1 MLKNIWRW
9 SGVLLAGAAMAA
21 EPAALQE
28 TAREIPVAAQV
39 DVVVVGGSSAACAAA
54 AEAALAGAKVYLIAP
69 RPYLGDDLA
78 GRLRLWLEAKGAAK
92 GTPAECIWGEDN
104 FATPAQIKTALST
117 LLAKSKVQVLFGCY
131 PSDIVTGSD
140 GKLAGVVMANRSGR
154 QALLAKVIVDASEHA
169 VVARLA
175 GAKFHPFTPGPV
187 TVRWVA
193 INDEADKGATLKA
206 GLTLAVPAKVMDF
219 TGRKA
224 TAQKAFWRE
233 YVTPLNL
240 PADDFAAWNALEQQA
255 RSITG
260 PANPMQSADAP
271 FVIPTA
277 AVICQQPAAEGT
289 TKRAL
294 ETFQP
299 VGVER
304 LWILSARADV
314 ARADAEQLLAPV
326 AFMQLGAQL
335 GAAAAAQ
342 AQKLSVPAGA
352 QVAARA
358 NAAAQAADV
367 REPLKGLRPIPV
379 EPLIPSVARA
389 LPVLGQF
396 EVVVVGG
403 GTAGAPAGIGA
414 ARQGAKTLVIEYQ
427 HGLGGVGTLG
437 MIDKF
442 WYGNRVGFTMTMPEF
457 PLEKRMEWYRQEVLK
472 AGGTV
477 WFDALGCG
485 AVVAGGRVAGV
496 VVATPFGRGL
506 VLAKQVIDGTG
517 NADVADAAGAKT
529 AFVEDHFALQMA
541 HRPARALGAS
551 YMNGNRGA
559 ARDADPIQVT
569 KALRDPPEID
579 PGKNPNVLTKGL
591 AAKPFDLATLL
602 DTRERRHIVGDF
614 TLDWLDVINRRT
626 FPDSITLGTSDYDS
640 HGYQVHP
647 YFMVRPPRPPEN
659 SRHQFWGYLPYRCL
673 LPSGLDDLLVIGL
686 GMSLH
691 RDALPILRMQ
701 PDLQNSG
708 YAAGVAAAMAV
719 KAGCTPRQ
727 IDVRAL
733 QKHLVSVGI
742 LKAEVL
748 THEDSYPLATEK
760 IQAAVRGL
768 TNDFMGIEVVMARPD
783 MALPLLRQAYQDT
796 TGAAKL
802 TYAEA
807 LGVLGDGTAL
817 PLLLTEAG
825 RRVTQK
831 DYATQHD
838 KAGKVAQPDDVV
850 KLLWAL
856 AQTRDRRTVPV
867 LCQLAEGAGAQ
878 FTRFRP
884 CIVGLG
890 AIGDPAAAP
899 TLAKLMQPALGK
911 PEPSINLLMLA
922 CALYRCGDQNGL
934 AKQTLEKIA
943 ASPNGP
949 FAELAWQ
956 VLSSKPGE
964 KR

>member
-1 MLKNIWRW
+1 MKKLFGWL
-9 SGVLLAGAAMAA
+9 GVLMAGVALAA

-28 TAREIPVAAQV
+28 AARQIPTAAQV

-54 AEAALAGAKVYLIAP
+54 AEAAKSGAKVFLITP

-92 GTPAECIWGEDN
+92 GTSAECIWHEDN
-104 FATPAQIKTALST
+104 FATPAQIKNALSA

-131 PSDIVTGSD
+131 PSDVITGSD
-140 GKLAGVVMANRSGR
+140 GQLAGVVMANRAGR
-154 QALLAKVIVDASEHA
+154 QALLAKVVVDASEHA

-175 GAKFHPFTPGPV
+175 GAQFRPFTPGPV
-187 TVRWVA
+187 TIRWVA
-193 INDEADKGATLKA
+193 INDEADKGAMQKA
-206 GLTLAVPAKVMDF
+206 ALTLALPAKVMDF

-224 TAQKAFWRE
+224 TAQKAYWRE
-233 YVTPLNL
+233 YVAQLNL
-240 PADDFAAWNALEQQA
+240 PADDYVAWNELEQKA

-260 PANPMQSADAP
+260 PANPLQTADAP

-277 AVICQQPAAEGT
+277 SVICKQTAAPGT
-289 TKRAL
+289 TKLAL
-294 ETFQP
+294 ENFKP
-299 VGVER
+299 AGIER
-304 LWILSARADV
+304 LWVLSARADI
-314 ARADAEQLLAPV
+314 ARDSVERLLAPV
-326 AFMQLGAQL
+326 EFMSIGAKV
-335 GAAAAAQ
+335 GAAAAEQ
-342 AQKLSVPAGA
+342 AQKLAASAGA
-352 QVAARA
+352 QVAGQAG
-358 NAAAQAADV
+358 AAAPADV
-367 REPLKGLRPIPV
+367 REPLKGLRPIPA
-379 EPLIPSVARA
+379 EPLIASAARA
-389 LPVLGQF
+389 LPVLGRF
-396 EVVVVGG
+396 DVVVVGG

-414 ARQGAKTLVIEYQ
+414 ARQGARTLVIEYQ

-437 MIDKF
+437 MIDKY
-442 WYGNRVGFTMTMPEF
+442 WYGNRVGFTTTMPEF

-472 AGGTV
+472 AGGAV

-485 AVVAGGRVAGV
+485 AVVAGNRVTGV

-517 NADVADAAGAKT
+517 NADVADAAGAQT
-529 AFVEDHFALQMA
+529 AFVDDNFAVQMA

-559 ARDADPIQVT
+559 ARDADPVQVT

-579 PGKNPNVLTKGL
+579 AGKNHNAPTGD

-640 HGYQVHP
+640 HGHQVHP

-659 SRHQFWGYLPYRCL
+659 SRHQYWGYLPYRCL
-673 LPSGLDDLLVIGL
+673 LPAGVEDLLVIGL

-719 KAGCTPRQ
+719 KAGCTPRK

-733 QKHLVSVGI
+733 QKHLVATGI
-742 LKAEVL
+742 LKEEVL
-748 THEDSYPLATEK
+748 KHEDSYPLPTEK
-760 IQAAVRGL
+760 IGAAVRGL
-768 TNDFMGIEVVMARPD
+768 TNDFIGIEVVLARPD
-783 MALPLLRQAYQDT
+783 AALPLLREAYQNA
-796 TGAAKL
+796 TGTAKL
-802 TYAEA
+802 TFAEA
-807 LGVLGDGTAL
+807 LGIMGDGTGL
-817 PLLLTEAG
+817 PLLLTEAE
-825 RRVTQK
+825 RRATQK
-831 DYATQHD
+831 DYPVQKD
-838 KAGKVAQPDDVV
+838 KSGKVIMPDDVV

-856 AQTRDRRTVPV
+856 AQTRDPRIVPV
-867 LCQLAEGAGAQ
+867 LCKLADSAGHTQ
-878 FTRFRP
+878 FNRFRP
-884 CIVGLG
+884 CVLGLG

-899 TLAKLMQPALGK
+899 VLAKLIQPALPK
-911 PEPSINLLMLA
+911 PEPSINSLMLA
-922 CALYRCGDQNGL
+922 VALYRCGDQDGI
-934 AKQTLEKIA
+934 AKKELEKLA
-943 ASPNGP
+943 AGPNGP

-956 VLSSKPGE
+956 TLSGQPGA
-964 KR
+964 KK

>member
-1 MLKNIWRW
+1 MMKK
-9 SGVLLAGAAMAA
+9 LLSLGGALVAGMALAA
-21 EPAALQE
+21 EPAALKE
-28 TAREIPVAAQV
+28 AARQIPVAAQV

-54 AEAALAGAKVYLIAP
+54 AEAAKSGAKVFLIAP

-78 GRLRLWLEAKGAAK
+78 GRLRLWLDAKGAAQ
-92 GTPAECIWGEDN
+92 GTPAECIWGDSN
-104 FATPAQIKTALST
+104 FATPAQIKTALSR

-140 GKLAGVVMANRSGR
+140 GQLAGVVMANRAGR
-154 QALLAKVIVDASEHA
+154 QAILAKVIVDASEHA

-187 TVRWVA
+187 AVRWAA

-206 GLTLAVPAKVMDF
+206 GLTLAVPSKVMDNF
-219 TGRKA
+219 GRKA
-224 TAQKAFWRE
+224 TDKKAFWRE
-233 YVTPLNL
+233 YVTKLNL

-255 RSITG
+255 RNITG

-271 FVIPTA
+271 FVIPPA
-277 AVICQQPAAEGT
+277 AVVCQQPAGAGT

-335 GAAAAAQ
+335 GTAAAAQ
-342 AQKLSVPAGA
+342 AQKLSAPGGA
-352 QVAARA
+352 QVAGQA
-358 NAAAQAADV
+358 NAATQPADV
-367 REPLKGLRPIPV
+367 REPLKGLRPIPP
-379 EPLIPSVARA
+379 EPLIASAERA

-396 EVVVVGG
+396 DVVVVGG

-442 WYGNRVGFTMTMPEF
+442 WYGNRVGFTMTMPES
-457 PLEKRMEWYRQEVLK
+457 PLEKRMEWYRQEILK
-472 AGGTV
+472 AGGQV

-485 AVVAGGRVAGV
+485 AVVAGNRVTGV

-569 KALRDPPEID
+569 KALRDPPEFD
-579 PGKNPNVLTKGL
+579 VGNNPKNFKSAESTN
-591 AAKPFDLATLL
+591 PFDLATLL

-673 LPSGLDDLLVIGL
+673 LPAGLDDLLVIGL

-733 QKHLVSVGI
+733 QKHLVATGI

-748 THEDSYPLATEK
+748 KHEDSYPLPTEK
-760 IQAAVRGL
+760 IQAAIRGL
-768 TNDFMGIEVVMARPD
+768 TNDFIGIEIVMARPD
-783 MALPLLRQAYQDT
+783 VAIPLLRQAYTDA
-796 TGAAKL
+796 TGTAKL
-802 TYAEA
+802 TFAEA
-807 LGVLGDGTAL
+807 LGVMGDGTGL
-817 PLLLTEAG
+817 PLLLTEAE
-825 RRVTQK
+825 RRATQK
-831 DYATQHD
+831 DYPTQHD
-838 KAGKVAQPDDVV
+838 KAGKVIVPDDVV

-856 AQTRDRRTVPV
+856 AQTRDPRTVGV
-867 LCQLAEGAGAQ
+867 LCKLADSAGHTQ
-878 FTRFRP
+878 FNRFRP
-884 CIVGLG
+884 CVIGLG

-899 TLAKLMQPALGK
+899 VLAKLIQPALAK
-911 PEPSINLLMLA
+911 PEPSINSLMLA
-922 CALYRCGDQNGL
+922 VALYRCGDKDGI
-934 AKQTLEKIA
+934 AKKELEKLA
-943 ASPNGP
+943 AGPNGP

-956 VLSSKPGE
+956 VLNSKPR
-964 KR
+964 K

>member
-1 MLKNIWRW
+1 MMKTIWRW
-9 SGVLLAGAAMAA
+9 SWVLLAGSALAA

-54 AEAALAGAKVYLIAP
+54 AAAAESGAKVFLIAP

-78 GRLRLWLEAKGAAK
+78 GRLRLWLDVKGTAK
-92 GTPAECIWGEDN
+92 GTPAECIWGEGN
-104 FATPAQIKTALST
+104 FATPAQIKTALSA
-117 LLAKSKVQVLFGCY
+117 LLAKHKVEVLFGCY

-140 GKLAGVVMANRSGR
+140 GKLGGVVMANRAGR
-154 QALLAKVIVDASEHA
+154 QAILSKVIVDASEHA

-175 GAKFHPFTPGPV
+175 GAQFRAYTPGPL

-206 GLTLAVPAKVMDF
+206 ALTLAVPAKVMDIF
-219 TGRKA
+219 GRKPA
-224 TAQKAFWRE
+224 PLKAFWRE
-233 YVTPLNL
+233 YVTKLDL

-255 RSITG
+255 RGITG
-260 PANPMQSADAP
+260 TANPMQSADAP
-271 FVIPTA
+271 LAIPPSS
-277 AVICQQPAAEGT
+277 VVCVQPAAPGS
-289 TKRAL
+289 TKLAL
-294 ETFQP
+294 ETFLP

-304 LWILSARADV
+304 LWVLSARADV

-326 AFMQLGAQL
+326 GFMQLGARI
-335 GAAAAAQ
+335 GAAAATQ
-342 AQKLSVPAGA
+342 AQKLSASATVR
-352 QVAARA
+352 VATEAHS
-358 NAAAQAADV
+358 AAQPADV

-379 EPLIPSVARA
+379 EPLIACA
-389 LPVLGQF
+389 GQTLPVLGRF
-396 EVVVVGG
+396 DVVVVGG

-414 ARQGAKTLVIEYQ
+414 ARQGARTLVIEYQ

-437 MIDKF
+437 MIDKY
-442 WYGNRVGFTMTMPEF
+442 WYGNRVGFTLTMPEA
-457 PLEKRMEWYRQEVLK
+457 PLEKRMEWYRQELLK
-472 AGGTV
+472 AGAQV

-485 AVVAGGRVAGV
+485 AVVAGGRVTGV
-496 VVATPFGRGL
+496 IVATPFGRGI
-506 VLAKQVIDGTG
+506 VLAQQVIDGTG
-517 NADVADAAGAKT
+517 NADIASAAGAKC
-529 AFVEDHFALQMA
+529 AFVEDQFAVQAA
-541 HRPARALGAS
+541 HRPARSLGAS

-559 ARDADPIQVT
+559 ARDADPVQVT
-569 KALRDPPEID
+569 KALRDPPEFD
-579 PGKNPNVLTKGL
+579 TGNKGD
-591 AAKPFDLATLL
+591 AFKGGDAVHPFDLATLL

-626 FPDSITLGTSDYDS
+626 FPDTITLGTSDYDS
-640 HGYQVHP
+640 HGSQVHP
-647 YFMVRPPRPPEN
+647 YFMLRPARPPEN
-659 SRHQFWGYLPYRCL
+659 FKHQYWGYLPYRCL
-673 LPSGLDDLLVIGL
+673 LPTGLDDLLVIGL

-733 QKHLVSVGI
+733 QKHLVAVGN

-748 THEDSYPLATEK
+748 TQEDCYPLATEK

-768 TNDFMGIEVVMARPD
+768 TNDFAGIEVVMAWPD
-783 MALPLLRQAYQDT
+783 MALPLLQKAYMST

-807 LGVLGDGTAL
+807 LGVMGDGAGL
-817 PLLLTEAG
+817 PLLLTEAE
-825 RRVTQK
+825 RRATQK
-831 DYATQHD
+831 DYPVQHD
-838 KAGKVAQPDDVV
+838 KAGKVIVPDDVV

-856 AQTRDRRTVPV
+856 AQTHDPRVVPV
-867 LCQLAEGAGAQ
+867 LCKLAESAGQTQ
-878 FTRFRP
+878 FNRFRP
-884 CIVGLG
+884 CVIGLG
-890 AIGDPAAAP
+890 AVGDPAAAP

-922 CALYRCGDQNGL
+922 CALYRCGDQDGL

-943 ASPNGP
+943 AGPNGP

-956 VLSSKPGE
+956 VLSSKPA
-964 KR
+964 K

>member
-1 MLKNIWRW
+1 MKKLL
-9 SGVLLAGAAMAA
+9 SLGGVLVASVALAA
-21 EPAALQE
+21 EPAALKE
-28 TAREIPVAAQV
+28 TAREIPVAAQM

-54 AEAALAGAKVYLIAP
+54 AEAAKSGAKVFLIAP

-78 GRLRLWLEAKGAAK
+78 GRLRLWLEAKGAAQ
-92 GTPAECIWGEDN
+92 GTPAECIWGDSN
-104 FATPAQIKTALST
+104 FATPAQIKTALSA

-140 GKLAGVVMANRSGR
+140 GKLAGVVMANRAGR
-154 QALLAKVIVDASEHA
+154 QAILAKVVVDASEHA

-187 TVRWVA
+187 TVRWMA
-193 INDEADKGATLKA
+193 INDEADKGATQKA
-206 GLTLAVPAKVMDF
+206 TLTLAVPSKVMDNF
-219 TGRKA
+219 GRKA
-224 TAQKAFWRE
+224 TDKKAFWRE
-233 YVTPLNL
+233 YVAQLNL
-240 PADDFAAWNALEQQA
+240 PADDFVAWNALEQQA

-277 AVICQQPAAEGT
+277 AVVCQQPAGAGT
-289 TKRAL
+289 TKCAL

-304 LWILSARADV
+304 LWVLSACADV

-326 AFMQLGAQL
+326 GFMQLGASI
-335 GAAAAAQ
+335 GTAAAAQ
-342 AQKLSVPAGA
+342 AQKLSAPAGA
-352 QVAARA
+352 QVAAQA
-358 NAAAQAADV
+358 DAAALPADI
-367 REPLKGLRPIPV
+367 REPLKGLRPIPP
-379 EPLIPSVARA
+379 EPLIASVERA
-389 LPVLGQF
+389 LPVLGHF
-396 EVVVVGG
+396 DVVVVGG

-437 MIDKF
+437 MIDKY
-442 WYGNRVGFTMTMPEF
+442 WYGNRVGFTMTMPES
-457 PLEKRMEWYRQEVLK
+457 PLEKRMEWYRQELLK
-472 AGGTV
+472 AGAQV

-485 AVVAGGRVAGV
+485 AVVAGNRVTGV
-496 VVATPFGRGL
+496 VVATPFGRGI
-506 VLAKQVIDGTG
+506 VLATQVIDGTG

-529 AFVEDHFALQMA
+529 AFVEDQFAVQMA
-541 HRPARALGAS
+541 HRPARSLGSS

-569 KALRDPPEID
+569 KALRDPPEFD
-579 PGKNPNVLTKGL
+579 PGKNPNAVAKGD

-602 DTRERRHIVGDF
+602 DTRERRHIVGDY

-647 YFMVRPPRPPEN
+647 YFMLRPPRPPEN

-673 LPSGLDDLLVIGL
+673 LPAGLDDLLVIGL

-719 KAGCTPRQ
+719 KAGCTARQ

-733 QKHLVSVGI
+733 QKHLVSTGI

-748 THEDSYPLATEK
+748 KQEDSYPLPTEK

-768 TNDFMGIEVVMARPD
+768 TNDFIGIEIVMARPD
-783 MALPLLRQAYQDT
+783 TAIPLLRQAYTDA

-802 TYAEA
+802 TFAEA
-807 LGVLGDGTAL
+807 LGVMGDGTGL
-817 PLLLTEAG
+817 PLLLTEAE
-825 RRVTQK
+825 RRATQK
-831 DYATQHD
+831 DYPVQHD
-838 KAGKVAQPDDVV
+838 KAGKIIMPDDVV

-856 AQTRDRRTVPV
+856 AQTHDRRTVPV
-867 LCQLAEGAGAQ
+867 LCKLADSAGHTQ
-878 FTRFRP
+878 FNRFRP
-884 CIVGLG
+884 CVIGLG

-899 TLAKLMQPALGK
+899 TLAKLIQPALGK
-911 PEPSINLLMLA
+911 PEPSINSLLLA
-922 CALYRCGDQNGL
+922 CALYRCGDHNG
-934 AKQTLEKIA
+934 QGEKILRQYTHDLRGHLA
-943 ASPNGP
+943 RH
-949 FAELAWQ
+949 AEA
-956 VLSSKPGE
+956 VLKAGKGS
-964 KR
+964 

>member
-1 MLKNIWRW
+1 MTKMFLWW
-9 SGVLLAGAAMAA
+9 GGVLFAGVALAA
-21 EPAALQE
+21 EPAALKE

-54 AEAALAGAKVYLIAP
+54 AEAAKAGAKVFLIAP
-69 RPYLGDDLA
+69 RPYLGGDLA
-78 GRLRLWLEAKGAAK
+78 GRLRLWLEAPGAAK
-92 GTPAECIWGEDN
+92 DTPAECIWGASN
-104 FATPAQIKTALST
+104 FATPAQIKTALSA
-117 LLAKSKVQVLFGCY
+117 LLSRHKVQVLFGCY

-140 GKLAGVVMANRSGR
+140 GQLAGVVMANRAGR
-154 QALLAKVIVDASEHA
+154 QVLLAKVVIDASEHA

-175 GAKFHPFTPGPV
+175 GAQFRPFTPGPV

-193 INDEADKGATLKA
+193 LNDEADKGAMLKA
-206 GLTLAVPAKVMDF
+206 TLTLAVPAKVMDIF
-219 TGRKA
+219 GRKPA
-224 TAQKAFWRE
+224 PLKAFWRQ
-233 YVTPLNL
+233 YVTKLDL
-240 PADDFAAWNALEQQA
+240 PADDFASWNALEQQA
-255 RSITG
+255 RSLTG

-271 FVIPTA
+271 FVIPPA
-277 AVICQQPAAEGT
+277 AVVCRQPAAEGT

-342 AQKLSVPAGA
+342 AQKLSAAVGA
-352 QVAARA
+352 HVALQA
-358 NAAAQAADV
+358 NAAAQPADV
-367 REPLKGLRPIPV
+367 REPLKGLRPVPMQ
-379 EPLIPSVARA
+379 PLLACAGQA
-389 LPVLGQF
+389 LPVLGRF
-396 EVVVVGG
+396 DVVVVGG

-414 ARQGAKTLVIEYQ
+414 ARQGARTLVIEYQ

-437 MIDKF
+437 MIDKY
-442 WYGNRVGFTMTMPEF
+442 WYGNRVGFTTTMPES
-457 PLEKRMEWYRQEVLK
+457 PLEKRMEWYRQELVK
-472 AGGTV
+472 AGAQV

-485 AVVAGGRVAGV
+485 AVVANGHVTGV

-517 NADVADAAGAKT
+517 NADIADAAGAKC
-529 AFVEDHFALQMA
+529 AFVADDFAVQMA
-541 HRPARALGAS
+541 HRPARSLGAS

-569 KALRDPPEID
+569 KALRDPPEFD
-579 PGKNPNVLTKGL
+579 TGNKGDNFKSGP
-591 AAKPFDLATLL
+591 ASQPFDLATLL
-602 DTRERRHIVGDF
+602 DTRERRHIVGEF

-626 FPDSITLGTSDYDS
+626 FPDSIALGTSDYDS
-640 HGYQVHP
+640 HGHQVHP

-659 SRHQFWGYLPYRCL
+659 SRHQYWGYLPYRCL
-673 LPSGLDDLLVIGL
+673 LPAGLEDLLVIGL

-719 KAGCTPRQ
+719 KAGCTARQ

-733 QKHLVSVGI
+733 QKHLVAIGN
-742 LKAEVL
+742 LKDEVL
-748 THEDSYPLATEK
+748 TQEDSYPLASEK

-768 TNDFMGIEVVMARPD
+768 TNDFLGIEVVMARPD
-783 MALPLLRQAYQDT
+783 MAIPLLRQAYAGT
-796 TGAAKL
+796 IGAAKL

-807 LGVLGDGTAL
+807 LGLLGDGTGL
-817 PLLLTEAG
+817 PLLLTEAE
-825 RRVTQK
+825 RRATQK
-831 DYATQHD
+831 DFPVQHD
-838 KAGKVAQPDDVV
+838 KAGKVIMPDDVV

-856 AQTRDRRTVPV
+856 AQTHDPRTVGV
-867 LCQLAEGAGAQ
+867 LCQLAESAGPTQ
-878 FTRFRP
+878 FNRFRP
-884 CIVGLG
+884 CVIGLG
-890 AIGDPAAAP
+890 ALGDPAAAP
-899 TLAKLMQPALGK
+899 TLAKLMQPALAK

-922 CALYRCGDQNGL
+922 VALYRCGDQDGL

-956 VLSSKPGE
+956 VLSSKPS
-964 KR
+964 K

>member
-1 MLKNIWRW
+1 MKKLL
-9 SGVLLAGAAMAA
+9 SLGGVLMAGVALAA
-21 EPAALQE
+21 EPAMLQE
-28 TAREIPVAAQV
+28 TARQIPVAAQV

-54 AEAALAGAKVYLIAP
+54 AGAAQSGAKVFLISP

-78 GRLRLWLEAKGAAK
+78 GRLRLWLEAKGVAK
-92 GTPAECIWGEDN
+92 GTPAECIWGESN
-104 FATPAQIKTALST
+104 FATPAQIKTELSK
-117 LLAKSKVQVLFGCY
+117 LLAKHKVQVLFGCY

-140 GKLAGVVMANRSGR
+140 GKLAGVVMANRAGR
-154 QALLAKVIVDASEHA
+154 QALLAKVVIDASEHA
-169 VVARLA
+169 VIARLA

-193 INDEADKGATLKA
+193 INDEADKGATQKA
-206 GLTLAVPAKVMDF
+206 TLTLAVPAKVMDL

-224 TAQKAFWRE
+224 TGQKAFWRE
-233 YVTPLNL
+233 YVTQLDL

-260 PANPMQSADAP
+260 PANPLQSADAP
-271 FVIPTA
+271 FVIPPA
-277 AVICQQPAAEGT
+277 AVICQQPAAEGS

-326 AFMQLGAQL
+326 GFMQLGASI
-335 GAAAAAQ
+335 GEAAAAQ
-342 AQKLSVPAGA
+342 ARKLSTPAGA
-352 QVAARA
+352 QVATQAK
-358 NAAAQAADV
+358 AAAQAADV
-367 REPLKGLRPIPV
+367 REPLKGLRPIPQ
-379 EPLIPSVARA
+379 EPLIASAERA
-389 LPVLGQF
+389 LPVLGRF
-396 EVVVVGG
+396 DVVVVGG
-403 GTAGAPAGIGA
+403 GTAGAPAAIGA

-442 WYGNRVGFTMTMPEF
+442 WYGNRVGFTTTMPEF

-485 AVVAGGRVAGV
+485 AVVAGNRVTGV

-529 AFVEDHFALQMA
+529 AFVEDHFAVQMA
-541 HRPARALGAS
+541 HRPARSLGSS

-559 ARDADPIQVT
+559 ARDADPVQVT

-579 PGKNPNVLTKGL
+579 TGKNPNVAAKGE

-614 TLDWLDVINRRT
+614 TLDWLDVINQRT
-626 FPDSITLGTSDYDS
+626 FPDSIALGTSDYDS

-659 SRHQFWGYLPYRCL
+659 SKHQFWGYLPYRCL
-673 LPSGLDDLLVIGL
+673 LPAGLDDLLVIGL

-719 KAGCTPRQ
+719 KAGCTARQ
-727 IDVRAL
+727 VDVRAL
-733 QKHLVSVGI
+733 QKHLVAIGN
-742 LKAEVL
+742 LKADVL
-748 THEDSYPLATEK
+748 KHEDSYPLATEK

-768 TNDFMGIEVVMARPD
+768 TNDFIGIELVLARPD
-783 MALPLLRQAYQDT
+783 TAIPLLRQAYNDT
-796 TGAAKL
+796 TGSAKII
-802 TYAEA
+802 YAEA
-807 LGVLGDGTAL
+807 LGIMGDGTGL
-817 PLLLTEAG
+817 PLLLAEAE
-825 RRVTQK
+825 RRATQK
-831 DYATQHD
+831 DYPVQHD
-838 KAGKVAQPDDVV
+838 KHGKVIMPDEVV

-856 AQTRDRRTVPV
+856 AQTHDPRIVPV
-867 LCQLAEGAGAQ
+867 LCKLADSAGHTQ
-878 FTRFRP
+878 FNRFRP
-884 CIVGLG
+884 CVIGLG

-899 TLAKLMQPALGK
+899 TLAKLIQPALVK
-911 PEPSINLLMLA
+911 PEPSINSLMLA
-922 CALYRCGDQNGL
+922 VALYRCGDQDGI
-934 AKQTLEKIA
+934 AKKELEKIA

-956 VLSSKPGE
+956 VLSSKQG
-964 KR
+964 K

>member
-1 MLKNIWRW
+1 MKNILRW
-9 SGVLLAGAAMAA
+9 SGVLLAGAAWAA
-21 EPAALQE
+21 EPAALKE
-28 TAREIPVAAQV
+28 SAREIPVAAQV
-39 DVVVVGGSSAACAAA
+39 DVAVVGGSSAACAAA
-54 AEAALAGAKVYLIAP
+54 AEAAQSGAKVFLIAP

-78 GRLRLWLEAKGAAK
+78 GRLRLWLDTKGAAK
-92 GTPAECIWGEDN
+92 NTPAECIWGDSN
-104 FATPAQIKTALST
+104 FATPAQIKTALSA
-117 LLAKSKVQVLFGCY
+117 LLAKHKVQVLFGCY
-131 PSDIVTGSD
+131 PSDIVTGPD
-140 GKLAGVVMANRSGR
+140 GKLAGVVMANRAGR

-175 GAKFHPFTPGPV
+175 GAKFHPFAPGPV
-187 TVRWVA
+187 TVRWMA
-193 INDEADKGATLKA
+193 INDEADKGATQKA
-206 GLTLAVPAKVMDF
+206 TLTLAVPAKVMDNF
-219 TGRKA
+219 GRKA

-233 YVTPLNL
+233 YVTQLNL
-240 PADDFAAWNALEQQA
+240 PADDFSSWNALEQQA
-255 RSITG
+255 RSISG

-271 FVIPTA
+271 FVIPPA

-342 AQKLSVPAGA
+342 AQKISTP
-352 QVAARA
+352 A
-358 NAAAQAADV
+358 NACVAVSENSAAQAADI
-367 REPLKGLRPIPV
+367 REPLRGLRPIPMQR
-379 EPLIPSVARA
+379 LIACA
-389 LPVLGQF
+389 GQTLPVLGQF
-396 EVVVVGG
+396 DVVVVGG
-403 GTAGAPAGIGA
+403 GTAGAPAAIGA
-414 ARQGAKTLVIEYQ
+414 ARQGAQTLVLEYQ

-442 WYGNRVGFTMTMPEF
+442 WYGNRVGFTLTMPES

-485 AVVAGGRVAGV
+485 VVVAGNRVTGV

-529 AFVEDHFALQMA
+529 AFVEDQFAVQMA
-541 HRPARALGAS
+541 HRPARSLGAS

-559 ARDADPIQVT
+559 ARDADPVQVT
-569 KALRDPPEID
+569 KALRDPPEFD
-579 PGKNPNVLTKGL
+579 TGNSPNSFKTGDS
-591 AAKPFDLATLL
+591 AHPFDLGTLL
-602 DTRERRHIVGDF
+602 ATRERRHIVGDY
-614 TLDWLDVINRRT
+614 TLDWLDVINQRT

-647 YFMVRPPRPPEN
+647 YFMLRPARPPEN
-659 SRHQFWGYLPYRCL
+659 FKHQFWGYLPYRCL
-673 LPSGLDDLLVIGL
+673 LPAGLDDLLVIGL

-719 KAGCTPRQ
+719 KAGCTARQ

-742 LKAEVL
+742 LKEEVL
-748 THEDSYPLATEK
+748 KHEDSYPLATEK

-768 TNDFMGIEVVMARPD
+768 TNDFIGIEIVMARPD
-783 MALPLLRQAYQDT
+783 TALPLLREAYQNA
-796 TGAAKL
+796 TGAAKI

-807 LGVLGDGTAL
+807 LGIMGDGTGL
-817 PLLLTEAG
+817 PLLLTEAE
-825 RRVTQK
+825 RRATQK
-831 DYATQHD
+831 DYPVQHD
-838 KAGKVAQPDDVV
+838 KSGKVIVPDDVV

-856 AQTRDRRTVPV
+856 AQTHDPRTVGV
-867 LCQLAEGAGAQ
+867 LCKLADSAGHTQ
-878 FTRFRP
+878 FNRFRP
-884 CIVGLG
+884 CVIGLG

-899 TLAKLMQPALGK
+899 TLAKLIQPALAK
-911 PEPSINLLMLA
+911 PEPSINSLMLA
-922 CALYRCGDQNGL
+922 VALYRCGDQDGI
-934 AKQTLEKIA
+934 AKKELEKLA

-956 VLSSKPGE
+956 VLSSKIDQQ
-964 KR
+964 K